1 MKNIEDYSETVQT
14 FDALDS
20 VTSNLRTEDII
31 PVLCKY
37 LIEQVYTQEQD
48 MEAVFALLMAMSNH
62 RGKWEIKR
70 LEKQIEML
78 KALNERY
85 KISALIGSKPS

>member
-20 VTSNLRTEDII
+20 VISNLRTEDII

-48 MEAVFALLMAMSNH
+48 MEAVFALLTAMSNH
-62 RGKWEIKR
+62 RSKWEIKR
-70 LEKQIEML
+70 LDKQIEML
-78 KALNERY
+78 KALNARY
-85 KISALIGSKPS
+85 KSILKEKNT